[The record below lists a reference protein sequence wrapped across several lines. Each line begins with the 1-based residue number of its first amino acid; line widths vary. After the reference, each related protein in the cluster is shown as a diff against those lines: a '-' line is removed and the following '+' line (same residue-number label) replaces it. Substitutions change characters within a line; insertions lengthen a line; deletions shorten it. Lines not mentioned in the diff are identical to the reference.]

1 MEVNL
6 EGMIYAVKSERPL
19 AELAEALKFSL
30 LISVGN
36 VN

>member
-1 MEVNL
+1 MELHL
-6 EGMIYAVKSERPL
+6 EGTIYAVTSEKPF

>member
-1 MEVNL
+1 MAVHL
-6 EGMIYAVKSERPL
+6 EGKIYAVKSERSF

>member
-1 MEVNL
+1 MKVHL
-6 EGMIYAVKSERPL
+6 EGMIYAVKSQRPFT
-19 AELAEALKFSL
+19 ELAEALKFSL